1 LTSHIHKSDEHNLGV
16 PAPTRHHLMKKRPA
30 SALKFFR
37 CFPFVISPRSY
48 VIEQLL
54 SRFKD
59 RSMRVL
65 PLGELD
71 LEAKV
76 SLQLQA

>member
-1 LTSHIHKSDEHNLGV
+1 
-16 PAPTRHHLMKKRPA
+16 
-30 SALKFFR
+30 
-37 CFPFVISPRSY
+37 VISPRSY